1 MRAFLSAGIIL
12 AAGQILIGQ
21 AHHPAKPAHSYSSAI
36 GFRYSVP
43 GDWDVGNAKP
53 DADAKAQA
61 ASDADSETDKKGIAC
76 AQMGMTAR
84 HGGSVI
90 VDVALPFDCF
100 GQQLSE
106 DALQDFGDS
115 ASQGLKQSF
124 DIGDP
129 TYGSYRLG
137 THKLWI
143 ERVKGTPKGQVGATY
158 TIEVACAVLKKG
170 AVCWMAMAADDA
182 ALQTFEHAKVSL
194 DGEAPVG
201 LVSPTAFQPKP

>member
-1 MRAFLSAGIIL
+1 MLVA
-12 AAGQILIGQ
+12 Q
-21 AHHPAKPAHSYSSAI
+21 AHPADSRHSFTSAV
-36 GFRYSVP
+36 GFKYSVP
-43 GDWDVGNAKP
+43 HDWEVVNASP

-61 ASDADSETDKKGIAC
+61 ATGADSEADKKGVAC
-76 AQMGMTAR
+76 ARMGMTSR

-106 DALQDFGDS
+106 DALQGFGDS

-124 DIGDP
+124 DIGEP
-129 TYGSYRLG
+129 AYGSYKLG

-143 ERVKGTPKGQVGATY
+143 ERVKGTPKGQAGEPY

-170 AVCWMAMAADDA
+170 AVCWMAIAADDA